1 MSSCLPCVVVV
12 PVFIPWDTRAIKSLE
27 HKSSPNTHI
36 YHTHERERAVI
47 RKESIQ
53 VTKLCVTR
61 CNTPRRQTLS
71 PQSLSS
77 QPAPYR
83 HGHVSHLTAKWIL
96 WSPIYHLVELWPPKH
111 LNLQSP
117 YQPKTHLTNQV
128 PPKGS
133 SVLSPAHSSP
143 GMHSSDTSMKK
154 SSLRFSSLVSPTLL
168 PSQAPG
174 HSCRGASALIHLALP
189 PLCFNPEAQLAL
201 PLPQGRLPLV
211 PAFSQGFPQHGNV
224 HLPMG

>member
-12 PVFIPWDTRAIKSLE
+12 PVFIPWDTRATKSLE

-53 VTKLCVTR
+53 VTKLSVTR

-83 HGHVSHLTAKWIL
+83 HGHVSHLTGKWIL
-96 WSPIYHLVELWPPKH
+96 WSPIYHLVKLWPPKTPEFTEP
-111 LNLQSP
+111 LSTQNTSYKPGPSQRQFWAL
-117 YQPKTHLTNQV
+117 
-128 PPKGS
+128 S
-133 SVLSPAHSSP
+133 S
-143 GMHSSDTSMKK
+143 
-154 SSLRFSSLVSPTLL
+154 TLL
-168 PSQAPG
+168 PR
-174 HSCRGASALIHLALP
+174 HALIRHLHEKVQPEILIPDVTNPAPKPGTRSQLQRCFSIHSLGSSS
-189 PLCFNPEAQLAL
+189 PLL
-201 PLPQGRLPLV
+201 
-211 PAFSQGFPQHGNV
+211 
-224 HLPMG
+224 